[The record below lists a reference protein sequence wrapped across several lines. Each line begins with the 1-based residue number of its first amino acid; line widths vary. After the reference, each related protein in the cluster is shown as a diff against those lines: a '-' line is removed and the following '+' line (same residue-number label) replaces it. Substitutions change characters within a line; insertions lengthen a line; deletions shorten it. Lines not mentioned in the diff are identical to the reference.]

1 MTTHRVAPAFVGLGL
16 AAVSFALALG
26 VPLVARA
33 DTVSA
38 LPLAPGA
45 RFTAKID
52 GADFVATW
60 TSASTRTSAGK
71 EVLSLA
77 GHIGE
82 GADSK
87 FLNCSIV
94 DPKVGTIAF
103 GGALMASTGCHY
115 QSGSNVFDNSFR
127 FNKGSVTITEVDA
140 KAGTISGSFTMG
152 DAKNMAG
159 TRALTSAEGSFA
171 KVPMNQTS
179 RLK

>member
-1 MTTHRVAPAFVGLGL
+1 MPHRLARSIGAIALIAGAIAVPVVAL
-16 AAVSFALALG
+16 
-26 VPLVARA
+26 A
-33 DTVSA
+33 DTVST

-52 GADFVATW
+52 GADFIATW
-60 TSASTRTSAGK
+60 TSASTRTSGGK

-94 DPKVGTIAF
+94 DPKVGTIVF

-115 QSGSNVFDNSFR
+115 QSGSNVFENSFR
-127 FNKGSVTITEVDA
+127 FKTGSVTITEVDA
-140 KAGTISGSFTMG
+140 KTGTITGSFTMG
-152 DAKNMAG
+152 DARNMAG
-159 TRALTSAEGSFA
+159 TRALTAAEGSFA